1 MSRIRGTL
9 LGGQFLKQFSSNGI
23 WLSTRGLIAEQISLV
38 LQFFRQ
44 FHEGQKCVSDPR
56 DTFGRVFFAFFPVK
70 FELENHLAVCRRGP
84 AERNSEVSPDFREF
98 LVAQKCPSDPRDT
111 F

>member
-44 FHEGQKCVSDPR
+44 FHEGQKYVSDPR
-56 DTFGRVFFAFFPVK
+56 NTFGRELFAFILVK
-70 FELENHLAVCRRGP
+70 CELENHLAVCRRG
-84 AERNSEVSPDFREF
+84 ACREK
-98 LVAQKCPSDPRDT
+98 LSG
-111 F
+111 